1 MSSNDNVKIIDATRK
16 RSQKSSS
23 SQSFKECEGTSCEKI
38 GEIWNDRS
46 DYDRDS
52 RWTVRSGH
60 GRPAWSRTG
69 VVLQALDADPRGI
82 QRGAG
87 RFFVPRPLDSLHDV
101 NEREEK
107 LPISLSFSSSFP
119 FASLC
124 VQHAHVRLSIPPVPA
139 GTQDYGDTFSC
150 AMLRGNR
157 PANTPCRRYDKDTRG
172 QMGCTRKGQISTE
185 QIPFYVMCFLEHFL
199 CTKSTGQWQYTYS
212 LRENRFK
219 IHHVVNRFHLS
230 NILFLHIFL

>member
-1 MSSNDNVKIIDATRK
+1 M
-16 RSQKSSS
+16 
-23 SQSFKECEGTSCEKI
+23 
-38 GEIWNDRS
+38 
-46 DYDRDS
+46 
-52 RWTVRSGH
+52 
-60 GRPAWSRTG
+60 
-69 VVLQALDADPRGI
+69 VLQALDADPRGI
-82 QRGAG
+82 QRGAS

-185 QIPFYVMCFLEHFL
+185 QIPFYLMCFLECVSSVRRVQGNDSIPIL
-199 CTKSTGQWQYTYS
+199 YGKADLRSTTLSIDFILPTSCFYIYFC
-212 LRENRFK
+212 N
-219 IHHVVNRFHLS
+219 VVCR
-230 NILFLHIFL
+230 NITI